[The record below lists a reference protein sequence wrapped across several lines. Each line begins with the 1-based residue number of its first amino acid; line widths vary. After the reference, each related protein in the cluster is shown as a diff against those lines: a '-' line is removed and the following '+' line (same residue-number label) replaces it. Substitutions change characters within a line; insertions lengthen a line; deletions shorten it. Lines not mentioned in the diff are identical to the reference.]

1 MSKRIDT
8 MTTNITGSKSI
19 KTSDN
24 SAFVRFERTKTIINN
39 DTDVRIDIRN
49 QTRDYIVDDKH
60 SFASEYDEENQNHEN
75 TTKQD
80 PVKKTLF
87 KRKEAFAQIKEM
99 FGISKRKILPC
110 CTNQ

>member
-1 MSKRIDT
+1 
-8 MTTNITGSKSI
+8 MTTNMTGNKSI
-19 KTSDN
+19 KTSEK
-24 SAFVRFERTKTIINN
+24 SAFVSFERIQTTKSIINN
-39 DTDVRIDIRN
+39 DSDVRIDIRN
-49 QTRDYIVDDKH
+49 QTRDYIVDDSR
-60 SFASEYDEENQNHEN
+60 SFASAYDEENQNHDN
-75 TTKQD
+75 APKQD

>member
-1 MSKRIDT
+1 
-8 MTTNITGSKSI
+8 MTTNMTGNKSI

-24 SAFVRFERTKTIINN
+24 SAFVSFERIQTTKSII

-49 QTRDYIVDDKH
+49 QTCDYIVDDSR
-60 SFASEYDEENQNHEN
+60 SFASAYDEENQNHDN